1 MIWRALGAI
10 IVRELTRMVRQKGRL
25 VSSMVRPLMWLVL
38 VGTGFQGMVAGF
50 AGIGYQHFLA
60 PGLLCMVTLFGAM
73 LASLSL
79 VYDKESGVMRM
90 LVMAPFAHHWIILAR
105 IASATLVGIFQA
117 LLLMVLLLLLGYLST
132 PNSLLLLASALF
144 LTALACASVGM
155 AIAVFSKTLDNFAVL
170 MNFVLFPMFFL
181 SGALYPLKH
190 LSVVLKFIAA
200 CNPVSYGV
208 DAIKHALLPP
218 VAIVST
224 DFSVV
229 QDLSMLVVITIIAT
243 IIACIRFSQTEVMER
258 WARILSAPKRG

>member
-10 IVRELTRMVRQKGRL
+10 IARELTRMIRQKGRL

-50 AGIGYQHFLA
+50 AGIGYQQFLA

-90 LVMAPFAHHWIILAR
+90 LVMAPFAHYWIILAR
-105 IASATLVGIFQA
+105 IASATMVGLIQA
-117 LLLMVLLLLLGYLST
+117 LLLMTLLLPLGYLGA
-132 PNSLLLLASALF
+132 PNSLTLLATALF
-144 LTALACASVGM
+144 LTSLACASVGM
-155 AIAVFSKTLDNFAVL
+155 TIAVFSKTLDNFAVL

-190 LSVVLKFIAA
+190 LPVALKFIAA
-200 CNPVSYGV
+200 CNPLSYGV
-208 DAIKHALLPP
+208 DAVKHALLPAA
-218 VAIVST
+218 AITST
-224 DFSVV
+224 DFSAA
-229 QDLSMLVVITIIAT
+229 QDLCMLLAIAVIAM
-243 IIACIRFSQTEVMER
+243 IIACLRFSQTDVMER
-258 WARILSAPKRG
+258 WARILSTPKRG